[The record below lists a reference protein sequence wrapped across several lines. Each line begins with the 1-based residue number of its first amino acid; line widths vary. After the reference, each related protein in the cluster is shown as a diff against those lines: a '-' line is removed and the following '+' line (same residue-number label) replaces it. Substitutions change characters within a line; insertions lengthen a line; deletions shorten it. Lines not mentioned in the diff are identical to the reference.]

1 MVLNR
6 MSVLPESGNS
16 FRSIGATDAGA
27 LGILKRAARRCTGI
41 TGKQESGD
49 TMYATII
56 AALSGVAMAFQGA
69 VNAAAS
75 SAISLSVATFIVMA
89 AGTVVSAVY
98 MTLSGTTGNLALRN
112 LAKAPWWAYTGG
124 LVGPAITAAVAHAI
138 ERAGAVNATTGIILG
153 QLGFAAVIDH
163 LGWFGAEPIRFS
175 PIKIAGIILIA
186 VGGRILLAK

>member
-1 MVLNR
+1 
-6 MSVLPESGNS
+6 
-16 FRSIGATDAGA
+16 
-27 LGILKRAARRCTGI
+27 
-41 TGKQESGD
+41 
-49 TMYATII
+49 MYATII